1 LYWLQENRNT
11 VTLNPPKEKELPHT
25 NKKKRS
31 GAQSPTT
38 MKQIKTFQ
46 QQHNSQKKV

>member
-25 NKKKRS
+25 NKKKKIRCTKPNNNETDKNFP
-31 GAQSPTT
+31 ATT
-38 MKQIKTFQ
+38 Q
-46 QQHNSQKKV
+46 